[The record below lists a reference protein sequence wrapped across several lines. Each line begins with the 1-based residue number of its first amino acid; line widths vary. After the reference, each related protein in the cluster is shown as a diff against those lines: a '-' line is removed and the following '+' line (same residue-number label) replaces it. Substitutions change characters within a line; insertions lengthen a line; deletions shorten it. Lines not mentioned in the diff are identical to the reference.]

1 LYFDLRT
8 YDFESKSQQERF
20 MVVLRKKTIPALNTL
35 GVDKVGV
42 FTTQEPELSLILLVP
57 HSSIEKLIAIRDDLL
72 TAKADLS
79 LPDPMPRPIFRQ
91 ASSSVLRGFDVMPN
105 YNLPTKAAD
114 RVFQLRVYE
123 SPSAYAGKKK
133 IEMFQQGE
141 LDIFHRVG
149 LNPVF
154 FAETLIGAQLPSL
167 TYMLAFRD
175 MNSLDCA
182 WELFRNDS
190 VWDELS
196 NRPEYS
202 NELLIRNINNKLVF
216 PTEFS
221 QM

>member
-1 LYFDLRT
+1 
-8 YDFESKSQQERF
+8 
-20 MVVLRKKTIPALNTL
+20 
-35 GVDKVGV
+35 
-42 FTTQEPELSLILLVP
+42 
-57 HSSIEKLIAIRDDLL
+57 
-72 TAKADLS
+72 
-79 LPDPMPRPIFRQ
+79 
-91 ASSSVLRGFDVMPN
+91 MPN